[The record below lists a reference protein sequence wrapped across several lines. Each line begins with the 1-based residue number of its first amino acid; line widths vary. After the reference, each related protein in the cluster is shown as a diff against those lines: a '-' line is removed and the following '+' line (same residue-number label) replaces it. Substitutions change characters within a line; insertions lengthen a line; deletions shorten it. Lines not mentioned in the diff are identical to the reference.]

1 MESEAFSSAIRRRLT
16 SLANI
21 TTFLAAVSMCVKGM
35 VGRILF
41 STWGLVESDSSYEI
55 NKLVTHDFHLNNI
68 REYNGL
74 EVHDAL
80 I

>member
-55 NKLVTHDFHLNNI
+55 NNLVAEDFRLNNI

-74 EVHDAL
+74 EVHDAS